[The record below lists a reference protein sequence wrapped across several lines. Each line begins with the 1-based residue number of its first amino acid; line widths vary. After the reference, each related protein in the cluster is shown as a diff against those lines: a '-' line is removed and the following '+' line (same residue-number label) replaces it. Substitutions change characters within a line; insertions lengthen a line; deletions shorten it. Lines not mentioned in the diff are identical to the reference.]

1 WQILRNNGLS
11 MTMPSADIQETV
23 NMKISLIRQTNTF
36 SLQVKKRFYQN
47 LMRLRIRK
55 SYLAQST

>member
-1 WQILRNNGLS
+1 

-36 SLQVKKRFYQN
+36 SLQVKKGFYQN
-47 LMRLRIRK
+47 LMRLRIERVTLRRAR
-55 SYLAQST
+55 SAVVT

>member
-1 WQILRNNGLS
+1 

-36 SLQVKKRFYQN
+36 SLQVKKGFYQK
-47 LMRLRIRK
+47 LMRLRICVHC
-55 SYLAQST
+55 LLMPLTIIQ

>member
-1 WQILRNNGLS
+1 

-23 NMKISLIRQTNTF
+23 NMKISLIRQTDTF
-36 SLQVKKRFYQN
+36 SLQVKKGFYQN

-55 SYLAQST
+55 ELPLRRARSAVVT

>member
-1 WQILRNNGLS
+1 
-11 MTMPSADIQETV
+11 MPSADIQETV

-36 SLQVKKRFYQN
+36 SLQVKKGFYQN